1 MAKRKTYYP
10 VVMCGAYFP
19 EDLLLEMKKAAMEE
33 HDDKMDLLDFLSA
46 LFQAFDYK
54 EVPYMKNV
62 IMLSTENC
70 VFYSDEDFDKGYFIG
85 VDILELPEH
94 LSKKRMKI
102 DVRKI
107 FEGVGILS
115 IDDEDSAIQIFAR
128 TIFSA

>member
-1 MAKRKTYYP
+1 MAKKKTYYP
-10 VVMCGAYFP
+10 VVMCGTYFP

-33 HDDKMDLLDFLSA
+33 HDDKMNLLDFLSA

-70 VFYSDEDFDKGYFIG
+70 VFYPEEDFDKGYFIG

-94 LSKKRMKI
+94 LSKKRMQI

>member
-1 MAKRKTYYP
+1 MAKKKTYYP
-10 VVMCGAYFP
+10 VVICGTYFP

-33 HDDKMDLLDFLSA
+33 HDKALSLLDFLSA

-54 EVPYMKNV
+54 DVPYMKNV
-62 IMLSTENC
+62 IMLSTENV
-70 VFYSDEDFDKGYFIG
+70 VFYPEEDFDKGYFIG
-85 VDILELPEH
+85 IDILDLPEH

-115 IDDEDSAIQIFAR
+115 TEDEDSACQIFAR
-128 TIFSA
+128 VISSV

>member
-1 MAKRKTYYP
+1 MTKKKTYYP
-10 VVMCGAYFP
+10 VVICGAYFP

-33 HDDKMDLLDFLSA
+33 HDKALSLLDFLSA

-54 EVPYMKNV
+54 DVPYMKNV
-62 IMLSTENC
+62 IMLSTENV
-70 VFYSDEDFDKGYFIG
+70 VFYPEEDFDKGYFIG
-85 VDILELPEH
+85 IDILDLPEH

-115 IDDEDSAIQIFAR
+115 TEDEDSACQIFAR
-128 TIFSA
+128 VISSV

>member
-1 MAKRKTYYP
+1 
-10 VVMCGAYFP
+10 
-19 EDLLLEMKKAAMEE
+19 MEE

-70 VFYSDEDFDKGYFIG
+70 VFYPDEDFDKGYFIG